1 MTINKDFSTSN
12 RILCPPYL
20 PTRPLKQQHTAKAI
34 IEIDSF
40 TGRTDY
46 RRNQTCSL
54 QKCQV
59 PFSPPLWVCMRVSN
73 IKGKHR
79 FFGVCAVLLG
89 GSYSRSGSRV
99 LRPCLSHDVS
109 CSLVLFGQ
117 PGDTNGCLSWE
128 ELKASTPC
136 CSAEQSIIVCTWQVF
151 FKHQEWA
158 RTWNWECF
166 LLWLLRDS
174 IKGRMSCDPSHN

>member
-1 MTINKDFSTSN
+1 MTINKDISTSN

-20 PTRPLKQQHTAKAI
+20 PTRPLKQQHRAKAI

-40 TGRTDY
+40 TGHTDY

-59 PFSPPLWVCMRVSN
+59 PFSPPLWVCMHVSN

-109 CSLVLFGQ
+109 CSLVLLRTARGHQRVSVMGRTEGINTVLFSRAKHH
-117 PGDTNGCLSWE
+117 CLYMTGFFQTSRVSAHL
-128 ELKASTPC
+128 ELGM
-136 CSAEQSIIVCTWQVF
+136 F
-151 FKHQEWA
+151 F
-158 RTWNWECF
+158 T
-166 LLWLLRDS
+166 LT
-174 IKGRMSCDPSHN
+174 